1 MRETHVNVVYG
12 RSLQNSHPTVAQRIY
27 PTEKPY
33 KYHECGNILGFMR
46 KFIQEG
52 NYLNVIYVTKSSAEI
67 RNLLF
72 IRRFILERNLTNVM
86 SVARPLLTGQ
96 TSGDIRKFI

>member
-1 MRETHVNVVYG
+1 M
-12 RSLQNSHPTVAQRIY
+12 SVARPLLTAHTSGDI
-27 PTEKPY
+27 
-33 KYHECGNILGFMR
+33 R

-86 SVARPLLTGQ
+86 SVARP
-96 TSGDIRKFI
+96 FV